1 MARESFLV
9 VSLKESKTKKLA
21 QAITNDTS
29 LKILDYLANNERAT
43 ETELARALKA
53 PISTIHY
60 NLQALLDTKMV
71 KWNEF
76 HYSEKGKEVKHYT
89 LANKYILIAPAHDT
103 GIRDRLK
110 SILPISA
117 IILAATAV
125 IQFASKN
132 NTLSR
137 LAAPAAKGGANV
149 FMEWAAEPGVADSA
163 STVLASATPAAQE
176 AATSFFAMLGQS
188 FAFWFALGAFSA
200 LILYLIISSIRDR
213 KG

>member
-29 LKILDYLANNERAT
+29 LKILDYLANKERAT
-43 ETELARALKA
+43 ETELAKALKA

-76 HYSEKGKEVKHYT
+76 HYSEKGKEVRHYT

-103 GIRDRLK
+103 GIRERLR
-110 SILPISA
+110 SILPISV
-117 IILAATAV
+117 ILLAATAS
-125 IQFASKN
+125 IQFITRNAN
-132 NTLSR
+132 NISPISR
-137 LAAPAAKGGANV
+137 MAVPATGKAR
-149 FMEWAAEPGVADSA
+149 MCS
-163 STVLASATPAAQE
+163 
-176 AATSFFAMLGQS
+176 
-188 FAFWFALGAFSA
+188 
-200 LILYLIISSIRDR
+200 
-213 KG
+213 